1 MPELE
6 KRKAVLSARRL
17 HHKAGYLED
26 IANHANW
33 FDETRQDY
41 DNQRKQAFT
50 SRKRNLDT
58 YQSQQNYSSSY
69 ISAYREEKRQ
79 ANIDRERI

>member
-41 DNQRKQAFT
+41 DNQRK
-50 SRKRNLDT
+50 
-58 YQSQQNYSSSY
+58 
-69 ISAYREEKRQ
+69 
-79 ANIDRERI
+79 